1 MIDVNDLT
9 KRYRD
14 TVAVDGVSFT
24 CAPGTVTGLLGPN
37 GAGKS
42 TTLRMLLGLVHP
54 TSGTATVGGV
64 PYDRIG
70 SPARVVGAMLDAS
83 ALHPGRTCR
92 ETLRVTAGLLD
103 LPSGVADTALER
115 VGLSGAARRR
125 VGRLSLGMRQRLG
138 IAHALLGDPSVL
150 VLDEPVNGLDPDG
163 MRWMRGLLREFAS
176 GGGTVLLSSHLL
188 GEVGAVADRVVAM
201 REGRVVGCG
210 PVAELASGAGGLED
224 WFLARTGGHVVGGGA
239 A

>member
-42 TTLRMLLGLVHP
+42 TTLRMLLALVRP
-54 TSGTATVGGV
+54 TTGTATVGGE
-64 PYDRIG
+64 PYTAIPC
-70 SPARVVGAMLDAS
+70 PARVVGAMLDAS

-92 ETLRVTAGLLD
+92 ETLRLTAALL
-103 LPSGVADTALER
+103 GVPATHADALLGR
-115 VGLSGAARRR
+115 VGLAGATRTR

-150 VLDEPVNGLDPDG
+150 VLDEPVNGLDPEG
-163 MRWMRGLLREFAS
+163 MRWMRGLLREFAA

-188 GEVGAVADRVVAM
+188 GEVAAVADRVVAM
-201 REGRVVGCG
+201 REGRVVGW
-210 PVAELASGAGGLED
+210 LLDRTSGTAAD
-224 WFLARTGGHVVGGGA
+224 HTVSGGA